1 MVCRVSTLAFHYS
14 KRVTLAVGMLF
25 ALSQCKC
32 SKPLSEPVDQS
43 RAASDQGT
51 PASPPGL
58 RQVTFFGACDASGA
72 VALDKKTFVVADDED
87 NILRLY
93 DATKGGE
100 PLASV
105 DLSSVLELRKKH
117 PESDIEAATRI
128 GDVAYWLTSHG
139 RNKKGALKP
148 ERFFFFA
155 TSLPVRGQP
164 LASVG
169 TPQDNLQE
177 QLIAHFDAEF
187 SLRKASALP
196 PNVAGGFNMEGMT
209 ATPDNRLLIGFRN
222 PIPRKKALIVSLEN
236 PREVMDGKAPRFGK
250 PILLDLGGLGIR
262 GLSWWHGTYLISGG
276 PYADGPSKLFTWD
289 GTSER
294 PNQIDVDL
302 RGLNPEGFFTPEDA
316 DEIMVLSDDGTQRV
330 NGTRCKDLK
339 RGEGLKRFRG
349 VWIKPF

>member
-1 MVCRVSTLAFHYS
+1 MVCCVRTLVVHHSKRATLAAG
-14 KRVTLAVGMLF
+14 LLL

-32 SKPLSEPVDQS
+32 SKPLSEPVDQ
-43 RAASDQGT
+43 AQGA
-51 PASPPGL
+51 PELEGAPGPRGL
-58 RQVTFFGACDASGA
+58 RQVTFLGACDASGA

-100 PLASV
+100 PLSSI

-155 TSLPVRGQP
+155 TSLPVEGQP
-164 LASVG
+164 LASIG

-222 PIPRKKALIVSLEN
+222 PIPRGSALIVSLEN
-236 PREVMDGKAPRFGK
+236 PREVMDGVAPRFGK
-250 PILLDLGGLGIR
+250 PTLLDLGGLGIR
-262 GLSWWHGTYLISGG
+262 GLSWWHGKYLISGG

-294 PNQIDVDL
+294 ADEIDIDL
-302 RGLNPEGFFTPEDA
+302 RGFNPEGFFTPEDA
-316 DEIMVLSDDGTQRV
+316 DEIMVLSDDGTRRID
-330 NGTRCKDLK
+330 GTPCKALE
-339 RGEGLKRFRG
+339 RGDGVKRFRG
-349 VWIKPF
+349 VWLRPF